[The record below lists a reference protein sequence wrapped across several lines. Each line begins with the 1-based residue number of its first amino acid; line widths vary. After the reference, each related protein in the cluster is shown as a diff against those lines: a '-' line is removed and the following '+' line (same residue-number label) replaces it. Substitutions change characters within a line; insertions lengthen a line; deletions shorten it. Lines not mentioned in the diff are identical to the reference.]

1 MPARSA
7 LENSAIGA
15 PFKPNAYLVRR
26 AVQRLRK
33 NVAAHFPFHSRPCA
47 DMPARLEPRRAIIA
61 VAPFDDDARA
71 APSAPVPIRQLP
83 DILINQI
90 AAGEVVER
98 PASVVKELVEN
109 ALDAGALRIDIDLE
123 EGGVRLIRI
132 RDDGAGIAAAELPL
146 AISRHATSKIASLDD
161 LEGVATL
168 GFRGEALPSI
178 ASVSRFVVVSRR
190 DEAEHGS
197 SLEVEGGRVGGITPK
212 PHPRGTTVE
221 VRDLFFNV
229 PARRKFLKAER
240 TELGHIEEWLRQ
252 LALAR
257 PDVELRVSHNGRPSR
272 RWKGE
277 GGGMLHGA
285 GVSHVRL
292 NETLGEEFARHAL
305 RVDHSAAG
313 LRLHGWIA
321 QPAYNRA
328 SADQQ
333 YLYVNGRA
341 VRDRSIAHAVKQ
353 AFADVLFHGRQPAYV
368 LFLELDP
375 RRVDV
380 NVHPAKHE
388 VRFRDARLLHDFVY
402 RTLHEALAET
412 RAGQSPASMEAGAA
426 TALVYPDAG
435 SPNATAGMGWSQFQR
450 GMPQAPLGL
459 QVAEARA
466 GYAALYGASPSM
478 QAMASPMPASDDATL
493 PPLGYAIAQLHGIYI
508 LAETAEGLIV
518 VDMHAAHERIGYEK
532 LKRAH
537 DGEGLRSQPLLV
549 PAALAVSER
558 EADTAEREAAMLA
571 LLGFDVTRSG
581 LQSLTL
587 RSVPALLAHGDV
599 EALLRDVLGDLRDH
613 GDTSF
618 AGGRRVVA
626 ARDELLST
634 MACHGA
640 VRANRRLSLP
650 EMNAL
655 LRQMEATERSGQC
668 NHGRPTWA
676 RFTLPEI
683 DRWFLRGR

>member
-1 MPARSA
+1 MTFTARDA
-7 LENSAIGA
+7 
-15 PFKPNAYLVRR
+15 
-26 AVQRLRK
+26 
-33 NVAAHFPFHSRPCA
+33 VAA
-47 DMPARLEPRRAIIA
+47 A
-61 VAPFDDDARA
+61 VA
-71 APSAPVPIRQLP
+71 IRQLP
-83 DILINQI
+83 DTLINQI

-109 ALDAGALRIDIDLE
+109 ALDAGARRVDIDLE

-132 RDDGAGIAAAELPL
+132 RDDGGGIPAEDLPL
-146 AISRHATSKIASLDD
+146 AVSRHATSKIASLDD

-178 ASVSRFVVVSRR
+178 ASVSRFALMSRHP
-190 DEAEHGS
+190 AAAHGS
-197 SLEVEGGRVGGITPK
+197 SLEIEGGRLGDVMPK
-212 PHPRGTTVE
+212 PHPQGTTVE

-257 PDVELRVSHNGRPSR
+257 PDVELRVSHNGKPSR

-277 GGGMLHGA
+277 GDLL
-285 GVSHVRL
+285 SEVRL
-292 NETLGEEFARHAL
+292 HEALGEEFANHVL
-305 RVDHSAAG
+305 RIDHSAAG

-321 QPAYNRA
+321 QPVYNRA

-341 VRDRSIAHAVKQ
+341 VRDRSVAHAVKQ
-353 AFADVLFHGRQPAYV
+353 AYADVLFHGRQPAYV

-388 VRFRDARLLHDFVY
+388 VRFRDARLIHDFVY

-412 RAGQSPASMEAGAA
+412 RAGSAPMPLSAPETA
-426 TALVYPDAG
+426 TADVRYG
-435 SPNATAGMGWSQFQR
+435 WNAAA
-450 GMPQAPLGL
+450 PQSPLGL
-459 QVAEARA
+459 QQVADIRA
-466 GYAALYGASPSM
+466 GYAVLYGTGAPQVSASTPVALASAPLPTSQDASM
-478 QAMASPMPASDDATL
+478 

-508 LAETAEGLIV
+508 LAENADGLIV

-532 LKRAH
+532 LKYAH
-537 DGEGLRSQPLLV
+537 DGEGLRTQPLLV
-549 PAALAVSER
+549 PLTVAVSER
-558 EADTAEREAAMLA
+558 EADVAEREVDTLA
-571 LLGFDVTRSG
+571 TLGFELNRSG
-581 LQSLTL
+581 PQSLVL
-587 RSVPALLAHGDV
+587 RSVPALLAHGDI
-599 EALLRDVLGDLRDH
+599 EALVRDVLADLREH
-613 GDTSF
+613 GES
-618 AGGRRVVA
+618 RRVAA
-626 ARDELLST
+626 ARDELLAT

-640 VRANRRLSLP
+640 VRANRRLTLP
-650 EMNAL
+650 EMNGL
-655 LRQMEATERSGQC
+655 LREMEVTERSGQC

-676 RFTLPEI
+676 RFSLPEI